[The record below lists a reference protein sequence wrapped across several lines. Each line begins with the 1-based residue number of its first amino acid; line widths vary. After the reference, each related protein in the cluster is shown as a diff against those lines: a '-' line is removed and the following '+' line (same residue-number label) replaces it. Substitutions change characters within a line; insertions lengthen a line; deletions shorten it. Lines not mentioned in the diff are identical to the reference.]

1 MNEGGLRAALFSCR
15 VLTHASS
22 MPRKT
27 QVSAGLL
34 VWRKR
39 AGSAGV
45 EYLLG
50 HPGGP
55 YWASKDAGAW
65 SIPKGAVE
73 SGHDL
78 LATAQREF
86 TEETGLRVDGPFLA
100 LQPVKQT
107 SGKIVHAF
115 AVEADLDLTQFAGG
129 HFEMEWPPRSG
140 RKQSFPEFDRIGYFP
155 YAAALEKIIAYQRP
169 FLVEFN
175 RKLERE

>member
-1 MNEGGLRAALFSCR
+1 
-15 VLTHASS
+15 

-27 QVSAGLL
+27 QIRVSRKAQVSAGLL

-39 AGSAGV
+39 AGSASV

-73 SGHDL
+73 AGHDL

-86 TEETGLRVDGPFLA
+86 AEETGLRVAGPFVP

-140 RKQSFPEFDRIGYFP
+140 RKQSFPEFDRVGYFSYP
-155 YAAALEKIIAYQRP
+155 AALEKIIAYQRP
-169 FLVEFN
+169 FLVELN

>member
-15 VLTHASS
+15 ALTHAPF
-22 MPRKT
+22 MPRKP

-39 AGSAGV
+39 AGDV

-55 YWASKDAGAW
+55 YWASKDARAW

-73 SGHDL
+73 GRHDL

-86 TEETGLRVDGPFLA
+86 TEETGLRVDGPFVP

-115 AVEADLDLTQFAGG
+115 AVGVDLDLNQFAAG

-140 RKQSFPEFDRIGYFP
+140 RKQSFPEFDRVGYFSYP
-155 YAAALEKIIAYQRP
+155 AALQKVIGYQRP
-169 FLVEFN
+169 LLVELN
-175 RKLERE
+175 RKLDPE

>member
-1 MNEGGLRAALFSCR
+1 
-15 VLTHASS
+15 

-27 QVSAGLL
+27 QASTPRKAQVSAGLL
-34 VWRKR
+34 VWRR
-39 AGSAGV
+39 RSGGSGI

-86 TEETGLRVDGPFLA
+86 IEETGLRVNGPFMP
-100 LQPVKQT
+100 LQSVKQT

-115 AVEADLDLTQFAGG
+115 AVEADLDLRQFAGG

-140 RKQSFPEFDRIGYFP
+140 RKQSFPEFDRVGYFP
-155 YAAALEKIIAYQRP
+155 HPAALEKIIAYQRP
-169 FLVEFN
+169 FLVELI
-175 RKLERE
+175 RKLEREMKI

>member
-1 MNEGGLRAALFSCR
+1 
-15 VLTHASS
+15 
-22 MPRKT
+22 MPRKL

-39 AGSAGV
+39 AGHV

-55 YWASKDAGAW
+55 YWARKDDGTW
-65 SIPKGAVE
+65 SIPKGIVE
-73 SGHDL
+73 AGDDL

-86 TEETGLRVDGPFLA
+86 AEETGLRVDGSFTP

-115 AVEADLDLTQFAGG
+115 AMEADLDLTQFAGG

-140 RKQSFPEFDRIGYFP
+140 RKQSFPEFDRVGYFAYP
-155 YAAALEKIIAYQRP
+155 ASREKLIAYQHP
-169 FLVEFN
+169 FLVELH
-175 RKLERE
+175 RKLAGE

>member
-1 MNEGGLRAALFSCR
+1 
-15 VLTHASS
+15 

-39 AGSAGV
+39 AGGAGV

-55 YWASKDAGAW
+55 YWASKDEGAW

-86 TEETGLRVDGPFLA
+86 AEETGLRVKGPFVP

-115 AVEADLDLTQFAGG
+115 AVKADLDLKQFAGG

-140 RKQSFPEFDRIGYFP
+140 RKQSFPEFDRVGYFSYP
-155 YAAALEKIIAYQRP
+155 AALEKVIAYQRP
-169 FLVEFN
+169 FLVELN
-175 RKLERE
+175 RKLAREMGV